1 MNKLECIDISKSFIL
16 NNESL
21 SVLKN
26 INISIAENERVAIS
40 GKSGAGKSTLLHI
53 MAGLDKPTL
62 GHVRFKDRLL
72 LDLKNNELSQIRLLN
87 FGFVYQFHHLLED
100 LTIEENIHIP
110 LLLNN
115 SLNKIN
121 KSRSIEI
128 MKYLD
133 IYERKEHLP
142 WKLSGGEKQRAAIAR
157 ALINKP
163 KFLFL
168 DEPTGNLDYENANHI
183 QNLLIDMSNN
193 HGIAL
198 ITATHDNEFI
208 KAFKKVYELSE
219 SKLSEL
225 NE

>member
-1 MNKLECIDISKSFIL
+1 MNKLECKNISKSFIV

-21 SVLKN
+21 HVLKN
-26 INISIAENERVAIS
+26 IDLSITENLNIAIS

-53 MAGLDKPTL
+53 MAGLDMPTSGCIEYNNKSL
-62 GHVRFKDRLL
+62 VEM
-72 LDLKNNELSQIRLLN
+72 KNEEISKIRLLN

-100 LTIEENIHIP
+100 LTIEENIQMP
-110 LLLNN
+110 LMLNN
-115 SLNKIN
+115 NFN
-121 KSRSIEI
+121 KSSKIEITEI

-133 IYERKEHLP
+133 IHNRKDHLP

-157 ALINKP
+157 ALINNP

-168 DEPTGNLDYENANHI
+168 DEPTGNLDYENAKHI
-183 QNLLIDMSNN
+183 HDLLIDMSNSR
-193 HGIAL
+193 GIAL

-208 KAFKKVYELSE
+208 KLFKNVY
-219 SKLSEL
+219 KLENSTLCEL

>member
-26 INISIAENERVAIS
+26 INISISENERIAIS

-53 MAGLDKPTL
+53 MAGLDKPSL
-62 GHVRFKDRLL
+62 GHVRFKNRLL
-72 LDLKNNELSQIRLLN
+72 LDLKNKELSQIRLLN

-115 SLNKIN
+115 SLNKTN

>member
-1 MNKLECIDISKSFIL
+1 MNKLDCIDISKSFIL

-21 SVLKN
+21 SVLEN
-26 INISIAENERVAIS
+26 INISIDENERIAIS

-53 MAGLDKPTL
+53 MAGLDKPSI
-62 GHVRFKDRLL
+62 GHVRFNDRPLL
-72 LDLKNNELSQIRLLN
+72 NLKNNELSKIRLLN

-115 SLNKIN
+115 SLNKSN
-121 KSRSIEI
+121 KSRSIEL

-133 IYERKEHLP
+133 IYERKNHLP

-168 DEPTGNLDYENANHI
+168 DEPTGNLDYDNAQHI

-208 KAFKKVYELSE
+208 KAFKKVYKLSE